1 MSAIKITANWS
12 ILCTEKFRR
21 MFNYYLLSS
30 KAGFET
36 EHLNLW
42 HIVMTKQG
50 QGSSVYPRVN
60 LLSQS

>member
-1 MSAIKITANWS
+1 
-12 ILCTEKFRR
+12 

-42 HIVMTKQG
+42 HIAMTKQG
-50 QGSSVYPRVN
+50 QGSRVYPRVN
-60 LLSQS
+60 LLSQP